1 MTNKL
6 VMLVGKQITFVA
18 GLSLISTLVI
28 AGAPQLDVVSDPGSA
43 SVVIQRVVVPP
54 PSGPYASRLG
64 MPVHEKRFSHRMMG
78 PANRA
83 LSIIQPLAEK
93 MTAPTMSI
101 PDYGTYRPEVSRR
114 PTELTT
120 QTVPR
125 GYAPAYYPGPPRGYG
140 YPPTRPP
147 GYGYRPAPPPNYAVP
162 FGGPT
167 TGYAKPPI
175 RQ

>member
-1 MTNKL
+1 MSNKL
-6 VMLVGKQITFVA
+6 VVLVGKQIAIVA

-28 AGAPQLDVVSDPGSA
+28 AEAPQLDVVSDRGSA
-43 SVVIQRVVVPP
+43 SVVMQRVVVPP

-64 MPVHEKRFSHRMMG
+64 MPDHEKRFNHRMME

-83 LSIIQPLAEK
+83 LSVIRPLAEK
-93 MTAPTMSI
+93 MTGPTMSI

-114 PTELTT
+114 PTEPTT
-120 QTVPR
+120 QAVSG
-125 GYAPAYYPGPPRGYG
+125 GYAPAYYPPRGYG
-140 YPPTRPP
+140 YPPARPP
-147 GYGYRPAPPPNYAVP
+147 GYGYRPAPPPSYAVP
-162 FGGPT
+162 WGGPT

>member
-1 MTNKL
+1 MSNKL
-6 VMLVGKQITFVA
+6 VVLVGKQIAIVA
-18 GLSLISTLVI
+18 GLSLISTLVV
-28 AGAPQLDVVSDPGSA
+28 AEAPQLDVVSDSGSA
-43 SVVIQRVVVPP
+43 PVVIQRVVVPP

-83 LSIIQPLAEK
+83 LSVIQPLAEK
-93 MTAPTMSI
+93 MTAPKMSI

-114 PTELTT
+114 STEPTT
-120 QTVPR
+120 QTAPR

-140 YPPTRPP
+140 YPPARPP
-147 GYGYRPAPPPNYAVP
+147 GYGYRPAPPPSYAVP
-162 FGGPT
+162 WGGPT